1 MKFGHFSSPC
11 VAAVAGT
18 FNKIIAMY
26 PNHSFIKTGVEII
39 IKITVVDSIMGSGKT
54 TAMLEKV
61 NADLEGSY
69 IYVTP
74 YLSEIDR
81 VIEQTQ
87 YRFKQPYNTGRG
99 KLDALHKLLAT
110 GESVVTTHALFL
122 MATAETVQLIHEG
135 DYTLIL
141 DEAMDIFKEYNEV
154 VKSLDNKTIT
164 KGDVRWLKQEGY
176 ILVSDD
182 YCVEWSGAAAD
193 DFHYSEVERLA
204 KSGCLRCIDDTLY
217 WEYPVEVFTAFKRT
231 YILTYL
237 FEGSMLAAYMR
248 IYGLPYTKCSAER
261 TESGGFRL
269 CLYDDGKDRKSALF
283 PLVNIYAGEL
293 NRIGSKTNAFSV
305 NWLKGR
311 SSEEIRVIQN
321 AMRNYKGK
329 MNAPT
334 DSVMW
339 TTTKQHD
346 IYKKL
351 EKIRGFK
358 YIRRLTAD
366 EHRLPDEEKRKLQC
380 FVSCTARATN
390 DYAERT
396 TLLYLLNRYLP
407 PEIEKYFSRRG
418 SPIDEDCFATGELLQ
433 WIWRSAIRNDHS
445 INLYIPSSRM
455 RNLLFRWFGV
465 YEAVYQPRTKR
476 VLEKALL

>member
-1 MKFGHFSSPC
+1 M
-11 VAAVAGT
+11 
-18 FNKIIAMY
+18 
-26 PNHSFIKTGVEII
+26 GVEVIAE
-39 IKITVVDSIMGSGKT
+39 ITVVDSIMGSGKT

-61 NADLEGSY
+61 NADVEGSY

-87 YRFKQPYNTGRG
+87 HRFKQPYNTGSG
-99 KLDALHKLLAT
+99 KLDAFHKLLAA
-110 GESVVTTHALFL
+110 GESVVTTHSLFL
-122 MATAETVQLIHEG
+122 TATPETVQLIHEG

-141 DEAMDIFKEYNEV
+141 DEAIDIFKEYNEV
-154 VKSLDNKTIT
+154 VKSLDNKVIT

-182 YCVEWSGAAAD
+182 YCVEWSGAATD
-193 DFHYSEVERLA
+193 DFHYSEVERIA
-204 KSGCLRCIDDTLY
+204 KSGNLRCIDDTLY

-237 FEGSMLAAYMR
+237 FEGSTLAAYMS
-248 IYGLPYTKCSAER
+248 IYGLSYDKCSAER

-269 CLYDDGKDRKSALF
+269 CPYDDGKDRKSALF

-293 NRIGSKTNAFSV
+293 NRIGNKTNAFSV

-311 SSEEIRVIQN
+311 SLEQIRAIQN
-321 AMRNYKGK
+321 TMRNYKGQMK
-329 MNAPT
+329 APT

-339 TTTKQHD
+339 TTIKQND
-346 IYKKL
+346 IHKKL
-351 EKIRGFK
+351 EKTKGFK
-358 YIRRLTAD
+358 YIRQLTA
-366 EHRLPDEEKRKLQC
+366 EEQRLPDEEKRKLQC

-390 DYAERT
+390 NYSERT

-418 SPIDEDCFATGELLQ
+418 SPIDENCFATSELLQ
-433 WIWRSAIRNDHS
+433 WIWRSAIRNGQS

-455 RNLLFRWFGV
+455 RNLLYRWFGV
-465 YEAVYQPRTKR
+465 DEVLYRPRTKR
-476 VLEKALL
+476 GLEKA

>member
-1 MKFGHFSSPC
+1 MG
-11 VAAVAGT
+11 VG
-18 FNKIIAMY
+18 IIADT
-26 PNHSFIKTGVEII
+26 I
-39 IKITVVDSIMGSGKT
+39 VVDSIMGSGKT

-81 VIEQTQ
+81 VIERTQ
-87 YRFKQPYNTGRG
+87 HRFKQPYNIGDG
-99 KLDALHKLLAT
+99 KLDAFHKLLAA
-110 GESVVTTHALFL
+110 GESIVTTHALFL
-122 MATAETVQLIHEG
+122 MATPETVQLIHEG

-141 DEAMDIFKEYNEV
+141 DEAIDIFKEYNEV
-154 VKSLDNKTIT
+154 VKSLDNKAIT
-164 KGDVRWLKQEGY
+164 KGDVHWLNQEGY
-176 ILVSDD
+176 ILVSDS
-182 YCVEWSGAAAD
+182 YCVEWCGAAAD

-204 KSGCLRCIDDTLY
+204 KSGSLRCIDDTLY
-217 WEYPVEVFTAFKRT
+217 WEYPVEVFMAFKHI

-237 FEGSMLAAYMR
+237 FEGSMLAAYMN

-261 TESGGFRL
+261 TGDDEFHL
-269 CLYDDGKDRKSALF
+269 CAYDDCKERKGALSS
-283 PLVNIYAGEL
+283 LVNIYSGNL
-293 NRIGSKTNAFSV
+293 NRIGSKPNAFSV
-305 NWLKGR
+305 SWLKGR
-311 SSEEIRVIQN
+311 STEQIRAIQN
-321 AMRNYKGK
+321 AMRNYKGQMK
-329 MNAPT
+329 APT

-351 EKIRGFK
+351 EKTKGFK
-358 YIRRLTAD
+358 YIRQLTA
-366 EHRLPDEEKRKLQC
+366 EEQRLPDEKKRKLQC

-390 DYAERT
+390 DYSERT

-418 SPIDEDCFATGELLQ
+418 SPIDEDCFATSELLQ
-433 WIWRSAIRNDHS
+433 WIWRSAIRNEQK

-455 RNLLFRWFGV
+455 RSLLFRWFGV
-465 YEAVYQPRTKR
+465 DETLYHPRTKR